1 MSSTSSS
8 VQGSFCIG
16 GFGLIIA
23 LVNSTI
29 NRDTGIRLESAILFH
44 SMYSLNG
51 IAALTCTLSLGDFI
65 ALKLIDP
72 KFTTKPKK

>member
-1 MSSTSSS
+1 
-8 VQGSFCIG
+8 
-16 GFGLIIA
+16 
-23 LVNSTI
+23 
-29 NRDTGIRLESAILFH
+29 
-44 SMYSLNG
+44 MYSLNG